1 MATPRIQSV
10 DRAFSLLACIAR
22 HGGRESLPTMA
33 AQCGLSVA
41 TAHRLLTT
49 MESLGAVIHTAPG
62 EYRIGMGVIELSRC
76 ASQEGLLAAAAEPT
90 LRRITQTLSPT
101 AHLGVLDQEFMVTY
115 IAKANKRGHPVP
127 THIGSKLEAYCSGLG
142 KVLLA
147 ALSQPARASYLAEGP
162 FIALTGRTIIDIA
175 ALERELCQVS
185 RQGYAVDDCELM
197 DDLRCVAVPIHDR
210 TGNVMAALSA
220 SSPARDLPRSGVPAV
235 ARELRRHAAA
245 IGAKLYPEP
254 VPFVPQL
261 ARRNAAASAAATA
274 HN

>member
-22 HGGRESLPTMA
+22 QGGRESLPTMA

-62 EYRIGMGVIELSRC
+62 EYRIGMGVLELSRC
-76 ASQEGLLAAAAEPT
+76 ASHESLLAAAAEPT
-90 LRRITQTLSPT
+90 LRRITQTLTPT
-101 AHLGVLDQEFMVTY
+101 AHLGVLDAEFMVTY
-115 IAKANKRGHPVP
+115 VAKANKRGHPVP
-127 THIGSKLEAYCSGLG
+127 TQIGSKLEAYCSGLG

-147 ALSQPARASYLAEGP
+147 ALPHETRATYLDEAP
-162 FIALTGRTIIDIA
+162 FIALTSRTITDIA
-175 ALERELCQVS
+175 VLERELCQVS
-185 RQGYAVDDCELM
+185 RQGYAVDDCEMM

-210 TGNVMAALSA
+210 AGTVVAALSA

-235 ARELRRHAAA
+235 ARELHRFAQE
-245 IGAKLYPEP
+245 IGAKLYPAP
-254 VPFVPQL
+254 VAFVPQVPK
-261 ARRNAAASAAATA
+261 AAAKAVSAAV